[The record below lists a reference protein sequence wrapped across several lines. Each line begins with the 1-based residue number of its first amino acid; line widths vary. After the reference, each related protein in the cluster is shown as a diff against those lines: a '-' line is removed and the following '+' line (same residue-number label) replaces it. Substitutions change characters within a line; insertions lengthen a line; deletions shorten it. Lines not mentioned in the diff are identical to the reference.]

1 MYRRSRKD
9 TSEEHSIIIIDK
21 RKKKNPSK
29 ILNDISTKQ
38 DESIQN
44 TNITDVNEIK
54 DYQEESQI
62 NENKENRENIFLQ
75 KKVKR
80 EKINDK
86 EDSKKDYSNKKS
98 GKNQRHNI
106 TYINTDEDESDYEE
120 ESLREKTKTM
130 NDKLEKKRQRTIY
143 VNAHHQKLNVSDL
156 KDIFKEYGN
165 ILKIKPHTKNSALIE
180 FDDKRAGKE
189 IMKNAKNIYFKDSPL
204 SIKYADDIFTTTI
217 IKKNEKE
224 PIIMEE
230 IEEENKN
237 KKKKEFK
244 ETNKILREK
253 ISKKEEPKEEEEN
266 YIEIKEKIKEDN
278 KENTTEEDLKKII
291 EEKKKNRNEIYNKE
305 NEIKSNLDYI
315 NEIVDNME
323 SSNNKIFKALIQILK
338 QNQNEIEQNKKS
350 IDEKGKIIE
359 RMEKEI
365 ENLKISLKLIDAINN
380 QSNIYYKRKI
390 KYIIK
395 NQILLLNTYKMLFM
409 RKLANLLLVKIYNK
423 YSNILGK
430 GYIDKRTIIAI
441 STNKKKL
448 GGVDVDQINLV
459 IDFLRFVWDK
469 CSNIIHINDE
479 SFPLQK
485 EIFFECLKPSKN
497 ISDKNIKNK
506 KFLEVNEIIGLIFD
520 TDNEENN
527 KKVTHQLE
535 DNNLVKAIKNY
546 IYKKKDEDTSELKS
560 SDLNFEK
567 ENLIIELSDSEE
579 AFEAY
584 KGYDESEIK
593 KIINKDSQIFNID
606 TQIENLLKL
615 ISKNADGIRFMGDEY
630 EKVNGKYFYE
640 LWLDTFNT
648 ETYKRELYYKKYFKY
663 NKIGTL
669 DAMAKLICKIL
680 KRKHFNLFTNDPQRI
695 IKKIINPLP

>member
-1 MYRRSRKD
+1 
-9 TSEEHSIIIIDK
+9 
-21 RKKKNPSK
+21 
-29 ILNDISTKQ
+29 
-38 DESIQN
+38 
-44 TNITDVNEIK
+44 
-54 DYQEESQI
+54 
-62 NENKENRENIFLQ
+62 
-75 KKVKR
+75 
-80 EKINDK
+80 
-86 EDSKKDYSNKKS
+86 
-98 GKNQRHNI
+98 
-106 TYINTDEDESDYEE
+106 
-120 ESLREKTKTM
+120 
-130 NDKLEKKRQRTIY
+130 
-143 VNAHHQKLNVSDL
+143 
-156 KDIFKEYGN
+156 
-165 ILKIKPHTKNSALIE
+165 
-180 FDDKRAGKE
+180 
-189 IMKNAKNIYFKDSPL
+189 
-204 SIKYADDIFTTTI
+204 
-217 IKKNEKE
+217 
-224 PIIMEE
+224 
-230 IEEENKN
+230 
-237 KKKKEFK
+237 
-244 ETNKILREK
+244 
-253 ISKKEEPKEEEEN
+253 
-266 YIEIKEKIKEDN
+266 
-278 KENTTEEDLKKII
+278 LKKII

-430 GYIDKRTIIAI
+430 GYIDKRTIISI

-584 KGYDESEIK
+584 KGYEESEIK

-606 TQIENLLKL
+606 NQIENLLKL
-615 ISKNADGIRFMGDEY
+615 ISKNADSIRFMGDEY

-640 LWLDTFNT
+640 L
-648 ETYKRELYYKKYFKY
+648 
-663 NKIGTL
+663 
-669 DAMAKLICKIL
+669 
-680 KRKHFNLFTNDPQRI
+680 
-695 IKKIINPLP
+695 